1 MSSGVL
7 NQKTSG
13 FVHSSGVLKQ
23 KASGFGQCSDG
34 TAIAQAHRPTE

>member
-34 TAIAQAHRPTE
+34 TAIAQAHCPTE